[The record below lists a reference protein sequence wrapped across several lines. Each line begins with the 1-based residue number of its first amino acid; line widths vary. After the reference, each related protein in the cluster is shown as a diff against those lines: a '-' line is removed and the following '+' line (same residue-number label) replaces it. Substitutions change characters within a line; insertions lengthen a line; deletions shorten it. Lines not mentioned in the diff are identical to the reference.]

1 MVLLFS
7 TKQVSSNQLL
17 YDVARHNFNTFD
29 VKSFDLEQMSFGEL
43 GLIIIKGF
51 NNQKE
56 LDRYRQILNTTS
68 DFALPK
74 QVRPVGISAKN
85 FELLINEGRSF
96 EEYFNFIGEETY
108 IATEEEVLP
117 PSEYGESEGIPSDEE
132 IKEIEQQLDAPKE
145 SVEEEP
151 TKETPTEVKEEVKEE
166 PKEQP
171 KTETPK
177 AETPKKEEQKATTNK
192 KDKKKNEKKN
202 NNTTKQKIN
211 YPTGSEGDDPLLGT
225 P

>member
-1 MVLLFS
+1 M
-7 TKQVSSNQLL
+7 
-17 YDVARHNFNTFD
+17 ARHNFNTFD
-29 VKSFDLEQMSFGEL
+29 VKSFDLEQMNFGEL
-43 GLIIIKGF
+43 GLIVIKGF

-56 LDRYRQILNTTS
+56 LERYRQILSTS
-68 DFALPK
+68 TDFALPK

-117 PSEYGESEGIPSDEE
+117 PSEFGESEGIPSDEE
-132 IKEIEQQLDAPKE
+132 IKEIEQQLDTPKE
-145 SVEEEP
+145 SIDKEPIVKEEP
-151 TKETPTEVKEEVKEE
+151 IEESPTEVKESPKEEVKEQ
-166 PKEQP
+166 PQKESA
-171 KTETPK
+171 KKETPQ
-177 AETPKKEEQKATTNK
+177 KEEKETSTDKKA
-192 KDKKKNEKKN
+192 KDKKQNDKKTKKEKKKKN
-202 NNTTKQKIN
+202 NTKQKYD